1 MRYGTVL
8 SFQENPEE
16 IVDHYASILPDL
28 KKTVVI
34 PHSEVTGGEP
44 GTALLVGFTLGGQT
58 FTVMQGL
65 PDTLNPAVSIEVRT
79 DSQEESDRIY
89 DALLQGGSEMACGWV
104 TDRYG
109 LSWQVSPQ
117 ELLDLVSDPDP
128 ERALAANKAM
138 QEQKKIDMEPI
149 RAAVAAVS
157 GGTAPTVGS

>member
-8 SFQENPEE
+8 SFQGNLEE

-28 KKTVVI
+28 RRTVVL

-44 GTALLVGFTLGGQT
+44 GTALLVGFALGSQT

-65 PDTLNPAVSIEVRT
+65 PDELSPAVSIEVRT

-89 DALLQGGSEMACGWV
+89 EALLEGGSEMACGWL

-128 ERALAANKAM
+128 ARSRAANRAM
-138 QEQKKIDMEPI
+138 QQQRKIDIEPI

-157 GGTAPTVGS
+157 GPSTPSP